1 MTNTKGFGNVPYVSV
16 DHKYVI
22 NICSSSDKEKITYSN
37 KLVAIFLHYFRCLAI
52 CRPLSSFDWRTTKR
66 AKRVIL
72 VVYILSLFYGG
83 MVVYTTSY
91 SGPKNCT
98 SVGKGSKITEYLSW
112 FMLVAHSLFPFFGIL
127 TMNIMMVKTIRNRP
141 TSDLGYNEDSKSE
154 ISDTHFETNSP
165 STISSSVSVNNF
177 KLNETGISSQ
187 RRRQSGKGKESSR
200 QLAIMLLSVS
210 FSFLI
215 LTSPVAIRN
224 VIYALG
230 LFTVTSN
237 REAAQSALII
247 AITSRL
253 ILVNGV
259 INFWLY
265 FITGQK
271 FRQDL
276 KNIVR
281 LCVTKIF

>member
-1 MTNTKGFGNVPYVSV
+1 MT
-16 DHKYVI
+16 
-22 NICSSSDKEKITYSN
+22 
-37 KLVAIFLHYFRCLAI
+37 IFLHYFRCLAI

-72 VVYILSLFYGG
+72 VVYILSSFYGG

-98 SVGKGSKITEYLSW
+98 SVGKGSEITEYLSW

-127 TMNIMMVKTIRNRP
+127 TMNILMVKIIRNRP
-141 TSDLGYNEDSKSE
+141 TSDLGYYEDSKSE
-154 ISDTHFETNSP
+154 SDTYFETDSP

-177 KLNETGISSQ
+177 KLNERGISSQ
-187 RRRQSGKGKESSR
+187 RRKHSGKGKENSK

-210 FSFLI
+210 FAFLI
-215 LTSPVAIRN
+215 LTSPVTIRN

-230 LFTVTSN
+230 LFVVNSN

-253 ILVNGV
+253 ILLNGV

-265 FITGQK
+265 SITHQK
-271 FRQDL
+271 FRKDL
-276 KNIVR
+276 KNVACIF
-281 LCVTKIF
+281 VTKIF